1 MLKLLSRSIRNDSE
15 SLAADLTKLQSVS
28 HRTGT
33 LNTRCH
39 KLLPPIPNNILF
51 WAGVVL
57 LVLCF
62 IFWMKGLGNYDGAL
76 LLWIGSEGTRGVS
89 PGCGHG
95 TPVLSGTSPLGCRPL
110 VDTLLGSAARGLYNY
125 CIVPVQPIF
134 GALAKPCFMRNT
146 SLLVP
151 SMLILL
157 PPFYD
162 ACIACHVILVQPRK
176 FVLVL
181 VLWSGHCDQPHQS
194 SSSRHPGQERC
205 ADTPSSGY
213 TLIPGK
219 QGSW

>member
-125 CIVPVQPIF
+125 CIVPIHQNQNYILGPSQ
-134 GALAKPCFMRNT
+134 KPCFMHNMYLNSFNPYFT
-146 SLLVP
+146 
-151 SMLILL
+151 
-157 PPFYD
+157 PPFHD
-162 ACIACHVILVQPRK
+162 ACIACHVILAQPPK

-194 SSSRHPGQERC
+194 SSCS
-205 ADTPSSGY
+205 
-213 TLIPGK
+213 
-219 QGSW
+219 